1 MSNNYDIK
9 ELREKIDRCK
19 NMKLSDVSLDDV
31 DEISS
36 INIDRRKSSNE
47 RIWDFLR
54 KTKNPYIF
62 KVNNTLVRISFSN
75 NDRTAD
81 DCLTSVLKNLYSSF
95 NV

>member
-1 MSNNYDIK
+1 MSNNYNVK
-9 ELREKIDRCK
+9 ELREKLDRCK
-19 NMKLSDVSLDDV
+19 NMDLKDVSLDDV

-36 INIDRRKSSNE
+36 IKIDRRKSSNE
-47 RIWDFLR
+47 RILDFLT

-81 DCLTSVLKNLYSSF
+81 DCLISVLKNLYR
-95 NV
+95 

>member
-1 MSNNYDIK
+1 MSNDYNIK

-19 NMKLSDVSLDDV
+19 NMKLYDVSLGDV
-31 DEISS
+31 DDISS

-47 RIWDFLR
+47 RILDFLR

-75 NDRTAD
+75 NERTAD
-81 DCLTSVLKNLYSSF
+81 DCLTSVLKNLYK
-95 NV
+95 

>member
-1 MSNNYDIK
+1 MSNNYDVK
-9 ELREKIDRCK
+9 ELREKLDRCK
-19 NMKLSDVSLDDV
+19 NMDLKDVSLDDV

-36 INIDRRKSSNE
+36 IKIDRRKSSNE
-47 RIWDFLR
+47 RILDFLT

-81 DCLTSVLKNLYSSF
+81 DCLISVLKNLYR
-95 NV
+95 

>member
-31 DEISS
+31 DEIYS
-36 INIDRRKSSNE
+36 IKIDRRKSSNE
-47 RIWDFLR
+47 RILDFLR

-81 DCLTSVLKNLYSSF
+81 DCLTSVLKNLYR
-95 NV
+95 

>member
-1 MSNNYDIK
+1 MSNNYNIK
-9 ELREKIDRCK
+9 ELREKIDRCR

-36 INIDRRKSSNE
+36 IKIDRRKPSNE
-47 RIWDFLR
+47 RILDFFK

-81 DCLTSVLKNLYSSF
+81 DCLTSVLKNLYR
-95 NV
+95 

>member
-1 MSNNYDIK
+1 MNSYNIK
-9 ELREKIDRCK
+9 ELREKIERCK

-36 INIDRRKSSNE
+36 IKIDRRKSSNE
-47 RIWDFLR
+47 RILDFLT

-75 NDRTAD
+75 NERTAD
-81 DCLTSVLKNLYSSF
+81 NCLTSVLKNLYK
-95 NV
+95 

>member
-1 MSNNYDIK
+1 MSNDYNIK
-9 ELREKIDRCK
+9 ELREKIERCK

-31 DEISS
+31 DDISS

-47 RIWDFLR
+47 RILDFLR

-75 NDRTAD
+75 NERTAD
-81 DCLTSVLKNLYSSF
+81 DCLTSVLKNLYK
-95 NV
+95 

>member
-1 MSNNYDIK
+1 MSNNCDIK

-19 NMKLSDVSLDDV
+19 NMKLSDVSLDDA

-36 INIDRRKSSNE
+36 IKIDRRKSSNE
-47 RIWDFLR
+47 RILDFLR

-62 KVNNTLVRISFSN
+62 KVDNTLVRISFSN

-81 DCLTSVLKNLYSSF
+81 DCLTSVLKNLYR
-95 NV
+95 

>member
-36 INIDRRKSSNE
+36 IKIDRRKSSNE
-47 RIWDFLR
+47 RILDFLR

-81 DCLTSVLKNLYSSF
+81 DCLTSVLKILYR
-95 NV
+95 

>member
-31 DEISS
+31 DDISS
-36 INIDRRKSSNE
+36 IKIDKRKSSNE
-47 RIWDFLR
+47 RILDFLR

-81 DCLTSVLKNLYSSF
+81 NCLTSVLKNLYR
-95 NV
+95 